1 LSRLSIQAE
10 KIMLGRTVQ
19 RALVRNKAN
28 VTSRSKTAAIAAL
41 SNAGCQSKRS
51 YGNQSHYIFYP
62 NHKNPLL
69 GLTTAR
75 YASSGADLPSHE
87 LVKLPALSP
96 TMEQGTIVT
105 WEKKVGDQL
114 SEGDLLCEIET
125 DKATMGFET
134 PEEGF
139 LAKILISAGTKDI
152 PIGKPLCI
160 IVQDVGDISKFE
172 SYEPSV
178 AESEAPSAPPPA
190 TPVAPPPPPPQAAA
204 PTPAPTPVTQSPIP
218 PAKSGESTRAFA
230 SPAAKKLAAEKG
242 IDLSQISKGSGMDG
256 MITSKDVEKL
266 KATPAAATAGGPQPA
281 VNIPGAGPKLGGMP
295 SPMGSGYSDTE
306 ITNMRKT
313 IAKRLQSS
321 KHEIPHYY
329 LTVECEVDNLMAL
342 RGDLNTQYKDEG
354 VKLSVNDF
362 IIKATALASRQVPE
376 CNSAWMDTFIR
387 QNHSCDVSVAVD
399 TGSGLI
405 TPIVTS
411 ADSKGLAEISSN
423 IKELAGKAKAG
434 KLQPQEFM
442 GGTITVSNLGMFGI
456 AHFTAIINPPQSC
469 ILAVGGPKK
478 KVLPNGDSYKTVN
491 VMNVT
496 LSCDH
501 RVVDGAVGA
510 TWLKHFKRYIE
521 KPTSMLL

>member
-1 LSRLSIQAE
+1 
-10 KIMLGRTVQ
+10 MG
-19 RALVRNKAN
+19 
-28 VTSRSKTAAIAAL
+28 
-41 SNAGCQSKRS
+41 
-51 YGNQSHYIFYP
+51 
-62 NHKNPLL
+62 
-69 GLTTAR
+69 
-75 YASSGADLPSHE
+75 
-87 LVKLPALSP
+87 
-96 TMEQGTIVT
+96 
-105 WEKKVGDQL
+105 
-114 SEGDLLCEIET
+114 IE
-125 DKATMGFET
+125 
-134 PEEGF
+134 
-139 LAKILISAGTKDI
+139 AGTKDI

-160 IVQDVGDISKFE
+160 IVTEKEDIGKFE
-172 SYEPSV
+172 SYQPP
-178 AESEAPSAPPPA
+178 AESSAPSSSSAS
-190 TPVAPPPPPPQAAA
+190 PPPPPPPPLPTAPSTNTSTPPTAAA
-204 PTPAPTPVTQSPIP
+204 PTKPISQIGS
-218 PAKSGESTRAFA
+218 ARAFA
-230 SPAAKKLAAEKG
+230 SPAAKRLAAERG
-242 IDLSQISKGSGMDG
+242 IDLSQVPKGSGMDG
-256 MITSKDVEKL
+256 MITTKDVEGL
-266 KATPAAATAGGPQPA
+266 KASATASTAATPEGR
-281 VNIPGAGPKLGGMP
+281 KLGGMP
-295 SPMGSGYSDTE
+295 APMGQHSEAE

-313 IAKRLQSS
+313 IAKRLQAS

-387 QNHSCDVSVAVD
+387 EHHTCDVSVAVD

-411 ADSKGLAEISSN
+411 ADAKGLAEISSN
-423 IKELAGKAKAG
+423 VKELAGKAKAG
-434 KLQPQEFM
+434 KLQPHEFM

-469 ILAVGGPKK
+469 ILAVGGPRK
-478 KVLPNGDSYKTVN
+478 KVMPNGDSYKTVN

>member
-1 LSRLSIQAE
+1 MTNFITYDIS
-10 KIMLGRTVQ
+10 
-19 RALVRNKAN
+19 
-28 VTSRSKTAAIAAL
+28 
-41 SNAGCQSKRS
+41 
-51 YGNQSHYIFYP
+51 
-62 NHKNPLL
+62 
-69 GLTTAR
+69 
-75 YASSGADLPSHE
+75 
-87 LVKLPALSP
+87 
-96 TMEQGTIVT
+96 
-105 WEKKVGDQL
+105 DQL

-501 RVVDGAVGA
+501 RVSCCNIDINCLFYSFDFDITQRPKYMIHYYKLRLVVVFF
-510 TWLKHFKRYIE
+510 LHFNGK
-521 KPTSMLL
+521 SSL

>member
-1 LSRLSIQAE
+1 MGRVRKINFLKRQELSIFKVAA
-10 KIMLGRTVQ
+10 IMLGRTIQ

-28 VTSRSKTAAIAAL
+28 VSSRSKTAAIAVL
-41 SNAGCQSKRS
+41 SNTGSQSKRN
-51 YGNQSHYIFYP
+51 YGKQTHYKFYP
-62 NHKNPLL
+62 NHKNSLL

-96 TMEQGTIVT
+96 TVEQGTIVT

-178 AESEAPSAPPPA
+178 VESEAPSAPPPA
-190 TPVAPPPPPPQAAA
+190 TPVAPPPPQAAA

-266 KATPAAATAGGPQPA
+266 KATPAAATAGVPQPA

-313 IAKRLQSS
+313 IAKRQ
-321 KHEIPHYY
+321 
-329 LTVECEVDNLMAL
+329 
-342 RGDLNTQYKDEG
+342 
-354 VKLSVNDF
+354 
-362 IIKATALASRQVPE
+362 
-376 CNSAWMDTFIR
+376 
-387 QNHSCDVSVAVD
+387 
-399 TGSGLI
+399 
-405 TPIVTS
+405 
-411 ADSKGLAEISSN
+411 
-423 IKELAGKAKAG
+423 
-434 KLQPQEFM
+434 
-442 GGTITVSNLGMFGI
+442 
-456 AHFTAIINPPQSC
+456 
-469 ILAVGGPKK
+469 
-478 KVLPNGDSYKTVN
+478 
-491 VMNVT
+491 
-496 LSCDH
+496 
-501 RVVDGAVGA
+501 
-510 TWLKHFKRYIE
+510 
-521 KPTSMLL
+521 